1 MSGLRTCL
9 AVDAD
14 VSRRPPFLPHEPL
27 LVDSPRGPA
36 WASSWP
42 GGWFK
47 GKRLKREKS
56 QREEAFSNPSIRC
69 HQASLCSS
77 HPSSLRCKERT
88 RILSLSRGVSVSQD
102 VTTLT
107 TT

>member
-42 GGWFK
+42 GDWSK
-47 GKRLKREKS
+47 GKRLK
-56 QREEAFSNPSIRC
+56 
-69 HQASLCSS
+69 
-77 HPSSLRCKERT
+77 
-88 RILSLSRGVSVSQD
+88 
-102 VTTLT
+102 
-107 TT
+107 